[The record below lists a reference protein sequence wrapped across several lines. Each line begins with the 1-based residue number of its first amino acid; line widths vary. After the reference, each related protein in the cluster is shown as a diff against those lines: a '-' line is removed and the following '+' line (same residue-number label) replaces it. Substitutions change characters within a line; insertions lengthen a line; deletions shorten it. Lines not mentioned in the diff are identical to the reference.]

1 MNKLVGFE
9 SLHDSN
15 FDISELKKKRKKEK
29 KKKNRVRPAYF
40 WPKGSEYT

>member
-9 SLHDSN
+9 SLHDSK
-15 FDISELKKKRKKEK
+15 FDISELKKKKKK

>member
-9 SLHDSN
+9 SLHDSK

-29 KKKNRVRPAYF
+29 KQSETGFF